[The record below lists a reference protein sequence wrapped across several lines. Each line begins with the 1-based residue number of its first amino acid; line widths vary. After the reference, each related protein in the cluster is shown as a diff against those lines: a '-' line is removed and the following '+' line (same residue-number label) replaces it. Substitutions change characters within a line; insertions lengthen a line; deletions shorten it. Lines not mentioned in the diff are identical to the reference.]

1 MNTKSIAILCATAV
15 VIGILFWPTLYRYDT
30 MTLQGNTLP
39 VRTNRLTGS
48 TEYFLMGQWIAQ
60 KSQEAKKK
68 STVLPLSEQAKV
80 SGNAGLSG
88 YGSFSG
94 RIYNGS
100 NWTIT
105 DMIIRVLPKEKDG
118 TVRWNRRFKTSEVI
132 PPLSTQSI
140 QFSVT
145 GDDGVASVEWSIEEI
160 RGHE

>member
-1 MNTKSIAILCATAV
+1 V
-15 VIGILFWPTLYRYDT
+15 F
-30 MTLQGNTLP
+30 
-39 VRTNRLTGS
+39 
-48 TEYFLMGQWIAQ
+48 
-60 KSQEAKKK
+60 
-68 STVLPLSEQAKV
+68 PLSEQAKV

-118 TVRWNRRFKTSEVI
+118 TVRWDRRFKASEVI

-145 GDDGVASVEWSIEEI
+145 GDDGVASIEWSIEEI
-160 RGHE
+160 RGYE